1 MPAPVSKRASQQ
13 LLMCMLQEHNG
24 KKAREQL
31 DFFNK
36 DLDTIKDFITT
47 TQVRCVLGPVVRHH
61 AKPLMKD
68 ETRGLLRDHLRRQ
81 LMVHSSYLTLVH
93 DMQVNQARI
102 YNHDVVARRS
112 NKTSTS

>member
-1 MPAPVSKRASQQ
+1 MPEPVPERASQQ

-47 TQVRCVLGPVVRHH
+47 TQVRCVSGHH
-61 AKPLMKD
+61 AKPLKKPD
-68 ETRGLLRDHLRRQ
+68 D
-81 LMVHSSYLTLVH
+81 Y
-93 DMQVNQARI
+93 
-102 YNHDVVARRS
+102 
-112 NKTSTS
+112 